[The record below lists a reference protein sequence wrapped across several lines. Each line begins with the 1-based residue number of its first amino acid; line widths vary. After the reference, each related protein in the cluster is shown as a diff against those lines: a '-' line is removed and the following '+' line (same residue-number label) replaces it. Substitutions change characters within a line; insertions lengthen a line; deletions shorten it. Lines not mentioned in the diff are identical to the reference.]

1 MVRCFK
7 IDSIDGEFRVNMFS
21 NLQLN
26 RLYVMYNVRT
36 MYVQYILRKICTVLL
51 FIESPNLRA
60 LDSNLKYLAAAHSS
74 TYSSI

>member
-60 LDSNLKYLAAAHSS
+60 LDSNLKYLAAAHS
-74 TYSSI
+74 

>member
-26 RLYVMYNVRT
+26 ILYVMYNVRT

-60 LDSNLKYLAAAHSS
+60 LDSNLKYLAAAHS
-74 TYSSI
+74 